1 MPIVERFEERFDGLD
16 PQRWVPAYLPAWSS
30 REDAR
35 ATWEVGDD
43 GLRLSLPPDHP
54 RWCPDLHEPPLRV
67 SAVQSGSW
75 SGPVGSTRG
84 QQPFRPGL
92 TVREEQP
99 RLEGFVPLLGHI
111 EVECRA
117 TVGAGSMFSAW
128 TIGMEDESRRCGEIC
143 LVEVFGDTLT
153 STPDGAVSVEVG
165 RGVHAFRDPDLVE
178 EFAAPRRDLDVS
190 TWHTYSVDWTERG
203 ISWFVDGEEVA
214 ASDQSPSYPMLLVI
228 AVFDFPGRTTGDHVP
243 ALEVRRVT
251 GR

>member
-1 MPIVERFEERFDGLD
+1 MERFEERFDGLD
-16 PQRWVPAYLPAWSS
+16 PQRWVAAYLPAWSS

-43 GLRLSLPPDHP
+43 GLRLSLPPEHP

-99 RLEGFVPLLGHI
+99 RVAGFVPLHGRI

-128 TIGMEDESRRCGEIC
+128 TIGMEDEPRRCGEIC
-143 LVEVFGDTLT
+143 LVEVFGDTRAT
-153 STPDGAVSVEVG
+153 TPDGTVTLEVG
-165 RGVHAFRDPDLVE
+165 RGVHPFRDPDLVE
-178 EFAAPRRDLDVS
+178 EFAAPRRSLDVS
-190 TWHTYSVDWTERG
+190 AWHTYAVDWTEHG
-203 ISWFVDGEEVA
+203 ITWFLDGEQVA
-214 ASDQSPSYPMLLVI
+214 ASDQSPSYPMLLVL
-228 AVFDFPGRTTGDHVP
+228 AVFDFPDRTTGDHVP
-243 ALEVRRVT
+243 LLEVRRVT